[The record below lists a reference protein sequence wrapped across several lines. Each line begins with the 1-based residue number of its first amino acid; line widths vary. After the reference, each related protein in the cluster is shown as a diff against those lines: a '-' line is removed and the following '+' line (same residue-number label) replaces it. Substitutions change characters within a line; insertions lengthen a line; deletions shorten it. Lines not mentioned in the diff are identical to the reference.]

1 MCVPQYDKRICSWW
15 SRGPGSRL
23 SRPPLGAGVQR
34 GTHVKLSARQ
44 FLVVPLA
51 FYSPEL
57 QVVFSIPFFGREVF
71 NLQYSTYMKHVRL
84 AFKAVLQRC

>member
-1 MCVPQYDKRICSWW
+1 MSTGHSMQYDKRMCLWW
-15 SRGPGSRL
+15 SRVPTVPTPSGGR
-23 SRPPLGAGVQR
+23 GAR